1 MSSPDRISNYRQ
13 VRLILSPWEG
23 SWQRAYWSIHFLSVR
38 QGVPRSEVA
47 EDGLLILGSETPEQS
62 VVWASI
68 GALARM
74 HGASPA
80 R

>member
-1 MSSPDRISNYRQ
+1 MSADRISNYRQ

-38 QGVPRSEVA
+38 QGVPRSAVA
-47 EDGLLILGSETPEQS
+47 EDGLLILGSEVPEQG
-62 VVWASI
+62 VVWAAIES
-68 GALARM
+68 LARM
-74 HGASPA
+74 HGASPP

>member
-1 MSSPDRISNYRQ
+1 MAHDTVSNYRQ

-38 QGVPRSEVA
+38 QGVPRSAVA
-47 EDGLLILGSETPEQS
+47 EDGLLILGSEVPEQS

>member
-1 MSSPDRISNYRQ
+1 MKQDTVSNYRQ

-23 SWQRAYWSIHFLSVR
+23 DWHRAYWSVHFLTVR
-38 QGVPRSEVA
+38 QGVPRSAVA
-47 EDGLLILGSETPEQS
+47 EDGLLILGSDTPTQDA
-62 VVWASI
+62 VWAAI

-74 HGASPA
+74 HGASPG